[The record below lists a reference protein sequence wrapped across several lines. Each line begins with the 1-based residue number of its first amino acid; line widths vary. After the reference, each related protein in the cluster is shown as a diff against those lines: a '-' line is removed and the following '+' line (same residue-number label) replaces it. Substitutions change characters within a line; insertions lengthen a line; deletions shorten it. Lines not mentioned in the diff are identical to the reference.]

1 MIEDRKDGSEMVLE
15 MRKIIDKQE
24 KRGSGKEKDY
34 REVEGKKVK
43 EKRVK
48 EKGVEEKRVKYV
60 NKNEKQINSSV
71 LLCWLRK
78 EIVNIILLINQI
90 FSFPCI

>member
-1 MIEDRKDGSEMVLE
+1 MVLE

-24 KRGSGKEKDY
+24 KRGSGKEKGY
-34 REVEGKKVK
+34 REVKEKKVK
-43 EKRVK
+43 ENR
-48 EKGVEEKRVKYV
+48 VEEKRVKYV
-60 NKNEKQINSSV
+60 NKNEKSENYLV

-90 FSFPCI
+90 FSF